1 MHHMAGQQEVT
12 GFPQH
17 DMKPIKN
24 HKPRRVAISLDLNW
38 GYKRHLEVYAGCQKY
53 ADEAGWECS
62 INPAA
67 DWTLKHGAA
76 GIRYDGVIARA
87 TPQLAQAARRAGV
100 PLVNVW
106 MNSPTQGLPAV
117 FGDFEA
123 SGTMAA
129 EHLMA
134 RGFRKFGYLGF
145 LRDIDSQRQ
154 LQGFRNMVRTK
165 GFPCT
170 FHRVNR
176 NCGGGSARDWL
187 DFVDGLEKWIET
199 WELPIGVF
207 VSQDIFCRYLID
219 VCRAR
224 GLHVSED
231 VAIVGTHNESEI
243 CGAPSPSLTSI
254 DLGFGQVGY
263 RAAAMLERLMAG
275 GEASAEPELV
285 PPAELVSRQSTDVY
299 ASNDPVVARAMRF
312 IAENGHQRIQ
322 VKHVAAAVA
331 TTRRTLERKFRDA
344 MGRSIAGEI
353 TRLRLQ
359 RAKRRMVETDASM
372 KDVAI
377 EAGFRTADHF
387 GKVFNRVEGISPSH
401 YRELHQKVFPQQA

>member
-1 MHHMAGQQEVT
+1 
-12 GFPQH
+12 
-17 DMKPIKN
+17 MKPDKTT
-24 HKPRRVAISLDLNW
+24 KPRRVAISLDLNW

-53 ADEAGWECS
+53 ADEAGWDCS

-67 DWTLKHGAA
+67 DRMLKRKG
-76 GIRYDGVIARA
+76 GGVPFDGVIARA
-87 TPQLAQAARRAGV
+87 TTQLAQAARQAGV
-100 PLVNVW
+100 PMVNVW
-106 MNSPTQGLPAV
+106 VNSPTRGLPSV
-117 FGDFEA
+117 FADFET
-123 SGTMAA
+123 SGVMAA
-129 EHLMA
+129 EHLLA

-154 LQGFRNMVRTK
+154 LQGFRNVVRAR
-165 GFPCT
+165 GFPCSV
-170 FHRVNR
+170 HRVGR
-176 NCGGGSARDWL
+176 NSGDGKARGWE
-187 DFVDGLEKWIET
+187 DFVTGLENWIET
-199 WELPIGVF
+199 WELPIGIF
-207 VSQDIFCRYLID
+207 VCQDIFCRFLID
-219 VCRAR
+219 VCRAK
-224 GLHVSED
+224 GLHVSQD

-263 RAAAMLERLMAG
+263 RAAAMLDRMMAG
-275 GEASAEPELV
+275 EKPPLETELV
-285 PPAELVSRQSTDVY
+285 PPAELVSRQSTDAY
-299 ASNDPVVARAMRF
+299 AASDPLVARAMRF

-331 TTRRTLERKFRDA
+331 TTRRTLERRFREA

-372 KDVAI
+372 KDLAI

-387 GKVFNRVEGISPSH
+387 GKVFTRVEGISPSQ
-401 YRELHQKVFPQQA
+401 YREKRQKAFPLQT

>member
-1 MHHMAGQQEVT
+1 
-12 GFPQH
+12 
-17 DMKPIKN
+17 MKPIKN
-24 HKPRRVAISLDLNW
+24 HTPRRVAISLDLNW

-67 DWTLKHGAA
+67 DWTLKHGPA
-76 GIRYDGVIARA
+76 GTRYDGVIARA

-117 FGDFEA
+117 FADFEA

-170 FHRVNR
+170 NHRVNR

-199 WELPIGVF
+199 WELPIGIF

-219 VCRAR
+219 VCRAK

-299 ASNDPVVARAMRF
+299 ASSDPVVARAMRF

-331 TTRRTLERKFRDA
+331 TTRRTLERKFREA

-353 TRLRLQ
+353 IRLRLQ

-387 GKVFNRVEGISPSH
+387 GKVFARVEGISPSH
-401 YRELHQKVFPQQA
+401 YRERHQKVFPQQA